1 MKKRI
6 LLCDDERHILRA
18 VEFIFQ
24 RAGYEVQCATDGQE
38 ALEMMAE
45 SQPDIL
51 VTDCQMPRLDG
62 IGLVK
67 ALRSNEETRCL
78 PVFLLTAKGFELT
91 DQLASEQLGILEV
104 ISKPFSPQAL
114 LQKVKMVLADET
126 VVNVSE
132 TQAPVAVPEI
142 KNKRDGLGL
151 PTEIFGDVIVVHTP
165 EEMSE
170 GQSDQLVHFLTD
182 LERVK
187 VVVDMDGTETIDS
200 RGLAALLDAHDSLR
214 SKDGD
219 LRVCTSNSVNRKILE
234 VTRLDLQLEVFGSII
249 DAVNDFA

>member
-24 RAGYEVQCATDGQE
+24 RAGYEVQCATNGQE
-38 ALEMMAE
+38 ALEMIAAG
-45 SQPDIL
+45 QPDIL
-51 VTDCQMPRLDG
+51 VTDCQMPCLDG
-62 IGLVK
+62 IGLVR
-67 ALRSNEETRCL
+67 ALRSNEETLCL
-78 PVFLLTAKGFELT
+78 PVLLLTAKGFELT

-114 LQKVKMVLADET
+114 LGKVNMVFADET
-126 VVNVSE
+126 VVRVSE
-132 TQAPVAVPEI
+132 AQSPVTLPDI
-142 KNKRDGLGL
+142 KNKRDDLGL

-165 EEMSE
+165 EEMSA
-170 GQSDQLVHFLTD
+170 GQADQLVHFLTD
-182 LERVK
+182 LERTK

-200 RGLAALLDAHDSLR
+200 QGLAALLDAHDSLR

-219 LRVCTSNSVNRKILE
+219 MRICTGNSVNRKILE
-234 VTRLDLQLEVFGSII
+234 VTRIDHQLEVFGSII
-249 DAVNDFA
+249 DAVKNFA